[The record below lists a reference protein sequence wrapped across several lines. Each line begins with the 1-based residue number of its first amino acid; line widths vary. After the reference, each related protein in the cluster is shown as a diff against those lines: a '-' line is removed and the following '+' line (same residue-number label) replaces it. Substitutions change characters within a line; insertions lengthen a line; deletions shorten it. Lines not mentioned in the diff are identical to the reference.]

1 MRAAVTRN
9 QRRSS
14 AESPLAPR
22 GALYRLLG
30 SGTAALARTLALIV
44 WRTLMGEPLAESI
57 TSPVRAKRGVSCMRG
72 VSMGIAPTPTDGVD
86 RPAPPGVAAAVRPRV
101 ARAPPI
107 GVAVIDAAWRLELRN
122 PAGASASRRAFG
134 RAMLRGGCMIDDGG
148 GMSSVAAF
156 LRLAACWMACST
168 SPPHCSQNSRIVML
182 RTASGSL
189 RSS

>member
-1 MRAAVTRN
+1 
-9 QRRSS
+9 
-14 AESPLAPR
+14 
-22 GALYRLLG
+22 
-30 SGTAALARTLALIV
+30 
-44 WRTLMGEPLAESI
+44 MGEPLAESI

-189 RSS
+189 RSSYSISSSPRNESSYSTAGVSSAGTTKLKSEAVI